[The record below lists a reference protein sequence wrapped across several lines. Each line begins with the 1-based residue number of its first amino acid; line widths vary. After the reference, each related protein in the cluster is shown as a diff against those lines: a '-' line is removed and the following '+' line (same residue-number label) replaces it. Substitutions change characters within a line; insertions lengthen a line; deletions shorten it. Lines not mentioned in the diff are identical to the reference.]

1 MMAKD
6 EKKTITVNNVEHNID
21 DLNEQQIAMVNHITD
36 LDRKLSN
43 ARFNVDQLAFGR
55 EAFVSA
61 LAQSLQSQEIT
72 DADYEEPADPAD

>member
-1 MMAKD
+1 MAKD
-6 EKKTITVNNVEHNID
+6 EKKTITVNDVEHNID

-36 LDRKLSN
+36 LDRKLAN

-61 LAQSLQSQEIT
+61 LAQSLEQNESE
-72 DADYEEPADPAD
+72 

>member
-1 MMAKD
+1 MAKD
-6 EKKTITVNNVEHNID
+6 EKKTITVNDVEHNID
-21 DLNEQQIAMVNHITD
+21 DLNEQQIAMVNHVTD

-72 DADYEEPADPAD
+72 DEDYEEPADPAD

>member
-6 EKKTITVNNVEHNID
+6 EKKTITVNDVEHNID

-36 LDRKLSN
+36 LDRKLAN
-43 ARFNVDQLAFGR
+43 ARFNLDQLAFGR

-61 LAQSLQSQEIT
+61 LAKSLEQSESE
-72 DADYEEPADPAD
+72 